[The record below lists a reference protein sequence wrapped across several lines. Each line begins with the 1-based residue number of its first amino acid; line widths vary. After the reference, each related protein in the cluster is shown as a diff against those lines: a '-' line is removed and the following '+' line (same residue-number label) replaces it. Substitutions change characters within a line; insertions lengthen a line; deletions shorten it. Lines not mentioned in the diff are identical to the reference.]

1 MKKTSVVKYSE
12 EGGEFEIEQVPD
24 VDLFEITG
32 RGGDILSATLGEL
45 IALHKFIG
53 EVLFDIDPDINL
65 VVPVKPTEVVQ
76 KAPMLSKFA
85 PGDH

>member
-12 EGGEFEIEQVPD
+12 ECGEFEIEQVPD
-24 VDLFEITG
+24 GDLFEITG
-32 RGGDILSATLGEL
+32 RGGDILSATLSEL
-45 IALHKFIG
+45 ITLHKFIG
-53 EVLFDIDPDINL
+53 EVLFDIDSNINL
-65 VVPVKPTEVVQ
+65 AVPVKPVEVVQ